1 MVNLLLFSCLLLGLG
16 AWLGKSTSHAG
27 SGPHIADV
35 NILLPPKMTYPVV
48 YRLQGSDGCFK
59 WSWDHHD
66 ILSVVPEYNSS
77 SHCSTSASL
86 RSIAPYSGRKETAVY
101 AADVHT
107 GSMIRCKVFIDNIS
121 RIQIFHNSI
130 KLDLDGLATLRV
142 RAFDSEENV
151 FSSLVGLQ
159 FMWHLIPEANKL
171 PHHLVNVPLKDS
183 PLSDCGG
190 LCGDLDIQ
198 IKLED
203 NGVFSDIFVVKGNE
217 IGHENV
223 SVQLIEPQFKNLTD
237 QIVLTVAEAMS
248 LYPPSPVF
256 VLVGA
261 HIPYTLK
268 VIRGNVPQVVILPS
282 PHHVWSVSNTSVAE
296 VDIRMGLVHAQNLG
310 VTTVIV
316 EDTRVAGHVQVSS
329 LNVVL
334 PDSLCLYMIPLSSSG
349 DAVEGVNP
357 IPSMARWYIISG
369 HQYLIRM
376 KVFAH
381 GPDGQEIFITEDDD
395 VKIYD
400 DQSDNGKTFWVL
412 NGIAVKHG
420 WRSSKVLKAH
430 SLGLGKLTASLSY
443 TYGHVDRKEV
453 IKVMQEIMVC
463 DQVRVSLT
471 GEDDQPRSI
480 LLPWVPSVY
489 QEVELKAIGGCAE
502 AASDYKW
509 LSSDASI
516 VSVSALGVVQ
526 ARRPGK
532 ATIKLLS
539 IHDSLNYDEVIVEV
553 SVPSAMVML
562 RNFPVETVVGSHL
575 QAAVTMKTSNGAYF
589 TRCDAFSSLIKWK
602 AGSESFVIVN
612 AIQELSYLET
622 RGHGRLLSTTD
633 YFPCSWVHIYA
644 SSPGQ
649 AMIHATLSKEYHQF
663 DHSFH
668 GPIVFKA
675 SLHVVAY
682 LPLIVYQASDGNRFG
697 GYWYDLAQEESNKQ
711 LDNLEKLYLVPG
723 SNLDILLIG
732 GPEPWG
738 KHVDFLE
745 TVEVLNE
752 DDALTEAGVLVH
764 RVSAS
769 RSLYRVFCQTLG
781 TFKLL
786 FRRGNLVGDDHPL
799 PSVSDARLSVTCS
812 IPSSIVLIAD
822 EPENQHDV
830 IREAILADRSSER
843 LRDVPI
849 TVANGRT
856 VRISAVGIHDSGEA
870 FANSSSLSLSW
881 GLDSCNGLASWDDTY
896 DIVQSN
902 SWERFLVLQNESGLC
917 IVRATVTGF
926 HDSLRGV
933 TFHHYPESEIILTDA
948 VRLQLVSSLRI
959 DPEFSLLYFNPDA
972 KINLSITGGSC
983 FLEAVT
989 NDSQVVEFIQPP
1001 SGLQCLQLILSPK
1014 GLGIANLTVF
1024 DIGLTPPLTAS
1035 ALVQVA
1041 DIEWIKIMSGDKISL
1056 MEGSLQTIDLL
1067 VGTNDGRSFHSSQFA
1082 YMKIRVHIEDHIIE
1096 LMDDGGSSS
1105 VVGEYVL
1112 APSFKIQGRL
1122 LGITT
1127 LYVSSINHSGHG
1139 IQSQAVKVEV
1149 YAPPRIHPH
1158 SIFLLP
1164 GASYVVTMKGG
1175 PTLGVHVEYAI
1186 NDDKIASIDRYSG
1199 RLSAISIGNTTIL
1212 ARVFINDDTV
1222 ICEAHSTLR
1231 VGVPST
1237 VTLCS
1242 QSEQLGVG
1250 RELPIYPSFL
1260 EGDLFSFYELCKN
1273 FHWTV
1278 EDDKVLSFMGS
1289 ENFQGEKHGS
1299 QLAASEE
1306 SQAGIYLDDSVLGFI
1321 KVLYGRSAG
1330 KSTIAVSFSCEFPT
1344 SGSKM
1349 QSRFYS
1355 SSLSITVVPDLPLA
1369 LGFPIT
1375 WILPPHYTSTSLL
1388 PSSSE
1393 SYTQLDSQSRKGIIN
1408 YSLLRNFG
1416 ERSDALQKDSI
1427 YIEGDRIK
1435 TTASNNLACIQ
1446 AKDRTTGR
1454 TEIASC
1460 VKVAEVAQIRTTSK
1474 EVSHRVVDLAVGAE
1488 LEIPTSYYDALGNP
1502 FYEAYDT
1509 VPFHADTNYHDV
1521 VCINFSNDVKGN
1533 VHLKAMRHGKA
1544 LVRISLSEAPQ
1555 KSDFMLIRVGAHINP
1570 QNPVLHIGSPLNFII
1585 KGLEDN
1591 VSGQW
1596 FTSNGSVVSV
1606 DRLSGMAE
1614 ALGEGSAQVSFQHA
1628 SLKLHT
1634 TVRVLKGD
1642 IISVDAPKE
1651 MLTNVPYP
1659 SKGYYFPVKL
1669 SRDAFGASRASHE
1682 VSFDCRVDPPF
1693 VGHAKP
1699 WLDLDTGNSYCVFFP
1714 YFPVQLV
1721 RLVPRLEGMRPD
1733 ISLSIYA
1740 SLKGANQASGSA
1752 SALFIGGFSI
1762 MGMGES
1768 PMQLNL
1774 TPDCNKTRI
1783 TILGNTDVEIHWNHT
1798 DLIVINLID
1807 KEDFGIGGLAVY
1819 KMKMLNSTKKFED
1832 KISITLPATGQ
1843 REEIYVKY
1851 EPEEKAPSMTII
1863 DVASWAIMLGL
1874 GLLLLYWV
1882 LKDTPWR
1889 SQQPSSTA
1897 TSTSFA
1903 PSTPDRSSHNVINDK
1918 SPRTPQPFVDYVRR
1932 TIDETPYYKREGRR
1946 INPQNTY

>member
-1 MVNLLLFSCLLLGLG
+1 MINLLLFICLLLGLG
-16 AWLGKSTSHAG
+16 GSLEKSTSYAG

-107 GSMIRCKVFIDNIS
+107 GIMIRCKVFIDNIS

-159 FMWHLIPEANKL
+159 FMWRLIPEANKL

-223 SVQLIEPQFKNLTD
+223 SVQLIEPQFKNLAD

-248 LYPPSPVF
+248 LDPPSPVF
-256 VLVGA
+256 VLIGA
-261 HIPYTLK
+261 LIPYTLK

-282 PHHVWSVSNTSVAE
+282 AHHIWSVSNTSIAE
-296 VDIRMGLVHAQNLG
+296 VDTMMGLVRAQNLG
-310 VTTVIV
+310 MTTVIA

-334 PDSLCLYMIPLSSSG
+334 PDSLCLYITPLSSSG
-349 DAVEGVNP
+349 HLVEGINP
-357 IPSMARWYIISG
+357 IPSMVRWYVISG
-369 HQYLIRM
+369 HQYLIQM

-381 GPDGQEIFITEDDD
+381 GPDAQEIYITENDD

-400 DQSDNGKTFWVL
+400 DQSDYGKTFWVL
-412 NGIAVKHG
+412 NGIAVEHG
-420 WRSSKVLKAH
+420 WRNSKVLKAY
-430 SLGLGKLTASLSY
+430 SPGLGKLTASLSY
-443 TYGHVDRKEV
+443 LNGHVDSKEV
-453 IKVMQEIMVC
+453 IKVVQEIMVC
-463 DQVRVSLT
+463 DQVRVRLS
-471 GEDDQPRSI
+471 GESDQPRSI

-509 LSSDASI
+509 LSTDTSI
-516 VSVSALGVVQ
+516 VSVSAVGVVQ
-526 ARRPGK
+526 ARKPGK
-532 ATIKLLS
+532 ATIKVLS
-539 IHDSLNYDEVIVEV
+539 IYDSLNYDEVVV
-553 SVPSAMVML
+553 DVTVPSAMVMVH
-562 RNFPVETVVGSHL
+562 NFPVETVVGSHL
-575 QAAVTMKTSNGAYF
+575 QAAVTMKASNGAYF

-612 AIQELSYLET
+612 AIQELPYSET
-622 RGHGRLLSTTD
+622 LGNNQLLSTTD

-649 AMIHATLSKEYHQF
+649 AMIHATFSKEYPQF

-675 SLHVVAY
+675 SLRVVAY
-682 LPLIVYQASDGNRFG
+682 LPLVVYQASDGNRFG
-697 GYWYDLAQEESNKQ
+697 GYWYDVAQEEANKQ

-723 SNLDILLIG
+723 SNLDISLSG

-738 KHVDFLE
+738 KNVDFLE
-745 TVEVLNE
+745 DVEVLNE
-752 DDALTEAGVLVH
+752 GDALTEAGVLVH
-764 RVSAS
+764 RVSAR

-781 TFKLL
+781 TYKLL

-799 PSVSDARLSVTCS
+799 PSVSEAWLSVTCS

-822 EPENQHDV
+822 EPVNERDV
-830 IREAILADRSSER
+830 IRAAILADRSSEK

-849 TVANGRT
+849 TVANGHTIRL
-856 VRISAVGIHDSGEA
+856 SAVGIDDSGEP

-881 GLDSCNGLASWDDTY
+881 GLNSCDGLALWDDAY
-896 DIVQSN
+896 DIVEPN

-926 HDSLRGV
+926 HDRLQSK
-933 TFHHYPESEIILTDA
+933 TFHHSPESEIILTDA

-989 NDSQVVEFIQPP
+989 NDSQVVELIQPP
-1001 SGLQCLQLILSPK
+1001 SGLQCLQLILSPR
-1014 GLGIANLTVF
+1014 GLGIANLTLF

-1041 DIEWIKIMSGDKISL
+1041 DIEWIKIISGDKISL
-1056 MEGSLQTIDLL
+1056 MEGSLQTVDLL
-1067 VGTNDGRSFHSSQFA
+1067 VGTNDGRSFHGSQIA
-1082 YMKIRVHIEDHIIE
+1082 YMKIRVHIEDHIID
-1096 LMDDGGSSS
+1096 LMDDGDFSSL
-1105 VVGEYVL
+1105 VDGYVS
-1112 APSFKIQGRL
+1112 AASFKIQGRL
-1122 LGITT
+1122 LGITS
-1127 LYVSSINHSGHG
+1127 LYVSSVQHSGHE

-1149 YAPPRIHPH
+1149 YATPRIHPH
-1158 SIFLLP
+1158 NIFLLP

-1175 PTLGVHVEYAI
+1175 PTLGVHVEFAI
-1186 NDDKIASIDRYSG
+1186 EDDKIASINRYSG
-1199 RLSAISIGNTTIL
+1199 RLSAISTGNTTVL
-1212 ARVFINDDTV
+1212 ARVFINDNTV
-1222 ICEAHSTLR
+1222 ICEAHGNLR

-1237 VTLCS
+1237 VMLRS

-1260 EGDLFSFYELCKN
+1260 EGDLLSFYELCKN
-1273 FHWTV
+1273 YHWTV
-1278 EDDKVLSFMGS
+1278 EDDKVLSFTGTES
-1289 ENFQGEKHGS
+1289 FQGEEYS
-1299 QLAASEE
+1299 TQLAASEE
-1306 SQAGIYLDDSVLGFI
+1306 SRAGISSDDIELGFI

-1330 KSTIAVSFSCEFPT
+1330 KSTVAVSFSCEFPT

-1355 SSLSITVVPDLPLA
+1355 SSLSINVVPDLPLA
-1369 LGFPIT
+1369 MGFPIT
-1375 WILPPHYTSTSLL
+1375 WILPPHYTSTNLL
-1388 PSSSE
+1388 PSSFE
-1393 SYTQLDSQSRKGIIN
+1393 SYTQLDSQSHQGIIN

-1416 ERSDALQKDSI
+1416 ERSEALQKDSI
-1427 YIEGDRIK
+1427 FIEGDRIK

-1460 VKVAEVAQIRTTSK
+1460 VKVAEVAQIRITSK
-1474 EVSHRVVDLAVGAE
+1474 EVSHRVIDLAVGAE
-1488 LEIPTSYYDALGNP
+1488 VEIPTSCYDALGNP
-1502 FYEAYDT
+1502 FYEAYDA
-1509 VPFHADTNYHDV
+1509 VSFHGDTNYPDV
-1521 VCINFSNDVKGN
+1521 VRINFSNHVKGN
-1533 VHLKAMRHGKA
+1533 VHLKAIRHGKA
-1544 LVRISLSEAPQ
+1544 LMRISLSEAPQ
-1555 KSDFMLIRVGAHINP
+1555 KSDFMLIRTGAHINP
-1570 QNPVLHIGSPLNFII
+1570 QNPVLHIGSPLNFSL

-1596 FTSNGSVVSV
+1596 FTSNRSVMSV
-1606 DRLSGMAE
+1606 DKQSGMAE
-1614 ALGEGSAQVSFQHA
+1614 ALGQGSAQVSFLSA
-1628 SLKLHT
+1628 TLKLQT

-1642 IISVDAPKE
+1642 IVSVDAPKE

-1659 SKGYYFPVKL
+1659 TKGYNFSVKL
-1669 SRDAFGASRASHE
+1669 SRDTYSKNFGASRANHG

-1693 VGHAKP
+1693 VGYTKP
-1699 WLDLDTGNSYCVFFP
+1699 WLDLDTGNSYCLFFP
-1714 YFPVQLV
+1714 YTPEHLV
-1721 RLVPRLEGMRPD
+1721 RLVTRSEGMRPD

-1740 SLKGANQASGSA
+1740 SLKGANHASGSA
-1752 SALFIGGFSI
+1752 SALFVGGFSI
-1762 MGMGES
+1762 MEMS
-1768 PMQLNL
+1768 KSSMQLNL
-1774 TPDCNKTRI
+1774 TPDCNKASM
-1783 TILGNTDVEIHWNHT
+1783 TILGNTDVEIQWRHT
-1798 DLIVINLID
+1798 DLIMINLIR
-1807 KEDFGIGGLAVY
+1807 KEDFGIGGSAQYEIEL
-1819 KMKMLNSTKKFED
+1819 LNAKKFED
-1832 KISITLPATGQ
+1832 KISITLPAT
-1843 REEIYVKY
+1843 ESEIDVNY
-1851 EPEEKAPSMTII
+1851 EPVEKAPSMTLI
-1863 DVASWAIMLGL
+1863 DVASWVIMLGIGSTASVL
-1874 GLLLLYWV
+1874 GIKGHAKEV
-1882 LKDTPWR
+1882 TATR
-1889 SQQPSSTA
+1889 GTA
-1897 TSTSFA
+1897 TSSSLA
-1903 PSTPDRSSHNVINDK
+1903 PSTPDRSSLTVVNDK
-1918 SPRTPQPFVDYVRR
+1918 SPTDTSTFCGLCQENY
-1932 TIDETPYYKREGRR
+1932 
-1946 INPQNTY
+1946 